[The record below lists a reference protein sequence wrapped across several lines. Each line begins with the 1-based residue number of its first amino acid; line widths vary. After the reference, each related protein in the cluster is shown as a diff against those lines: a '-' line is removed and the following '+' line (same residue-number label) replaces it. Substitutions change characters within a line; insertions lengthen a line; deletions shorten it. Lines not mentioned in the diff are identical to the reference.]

1 MVKGSGEMNNLKNI
15 KNFDDLKEL
24 VLSNKEL
31 IKKAALPLTV
41 VAALLFFWI
50 TGGDSKGELSVKES
64 EEQSAKQEK
73 VKVGDDFDSE
83 EAGEAADIYV
93 DISGCVKN
101 PGVYKVEPGTRIFQ
115 VIERAGGLTDGA
127 DTESVNRAE
136 EVADGQKIVIRHM
149 EASSEEESIINSDKS
164 SGKVNINTADMSE
177 LQSVPGIGPATAQK
191 IIEYREHNGKFKSV
205 EDILNVSGIGD
216 KTLENMRPYITV

>member
-1 MVKGSGEMNNLKNI
+1 MNNLKNI

-64 EEQSAKQEK
+64 EEQSAKQEE

-101 PGVYKVEPGTRIFQ
+101 PGVY
-115 VIERAGGLTDGA
+115 
-127 DTESVNRAE
+127 NN
-136 EVADGQKIVIRHM
+136 EV
-149 EASSEEESIINSDKS
+149 
-164 SGKVNINTADMSE
+164 
-177 LQSVPGIGPATAQK
+177 
-191 IIEYREHNGKFKSV
+191 
-205 EDILNVSGIGD
+205 
-216 KTLENMRPYITV
+216 

>member
-1 MVKGSGEMNNLKNI
+1 MNNLKNI

-50 TGGDSKGELSVKES
+50 TGGDSKGEISVKES
-64 EEQSAKQEK
+64 EEQSAKQEE
-73 VKVGDDFDSE
+73 VKEGDDFDSE

-101 PGVYKVEPGTRIFQ
+101 PGVYKVESGTRIFQ

-136 EVADGQKIVIRHM
+136 EVADGQKIVIRHL
-149 EASSEEESIINSDKS
+149 EESSEEESIINSDKS
-164 SGKVNINTADMSE
+164 SGKVNINTADLSE

>member
-1 MVKGSGEMNNLKNI
+1 M
-15 KNFDDLKEL
+15 
-24 VLSNKEL
+24 
-31 IKKAALPLTV
+31 
-41 VAALLFFWI
+41 
-50 TGGDSKGELSVKES
+50 
-64 EEQSAKQEK
+64 
-73 VKVGDDFDSE
+73 
-83 EAGEAADIYV
+83 
-93 DISGCVKN
+93 
-101 PGVYKVEPGTRIFQ
+101 
-115 VIERAGGLTDGA
+115 IERAGGLTDGA

>member
-1 MVKGSGEMNNLKNI
+1 MVKGSGEMNNLKNT

-64 EEQSAKQEK
+64 EEQSAKQEE

>member
-1 MVKGSGEMNNLKNI
+1 MVKVSGEMNNLKNI
-15 KNFDDLKEL
+15 KYFDDLKEL

-64 EEQSAKQEK
+64 EEQSAKQEE

-93 DISGCVKN
+93 DISGYVKN

>member
-1 MVKGSGEMNNLKNI
+1 MNNLKNI

-31 IKKAALPLTV
+31 IKKVALPLTV

-64 EEQSAKQEK
+64 EEQSAKQEE

>member
-1 MVKGSGEMNNLKNI
+1 MNNLKNI

-64 EEQSAKQEK
+64 EEQSAKQEE

>member
-64 EEQSAKQEK
+64 EEQSAKQEE
-73 VKVGDDFDSE
+73 VKEGDDFDSE

-164 SGKVNINTADMSE
+164 SGKVNINTADMLE

>member
-64 EEQSAKQEK
+64 EEQSAKQEE

>member
-31 IKKAALPLTV
+31 IKKVALPLTV

-64 EEQSAKQEK
+64 EEQSAKQEE